1 VAGAERRRGRS
12 GRGGKRRGD
21 VGIEK
26 AGDVGREGD
35 VKLWAGHGEPWGGAR
50 GGGRADVGVEVPP
63 PVGVKVCDDVVEAD
77 ELLLTFFS
85 SYLSW
90 KAS

>member
-1 VAGAERRRGRS
+1 M
-12 GRGGKRRGD
+12 
-21 VGIEK
+21 GIEK